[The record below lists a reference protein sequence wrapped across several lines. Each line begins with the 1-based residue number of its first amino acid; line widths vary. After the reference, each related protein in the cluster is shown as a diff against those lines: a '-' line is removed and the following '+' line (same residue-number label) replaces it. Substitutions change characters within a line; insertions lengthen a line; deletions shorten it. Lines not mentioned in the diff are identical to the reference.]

1 MRIILT
7 RPVED
12 AAPLADKLRKLG
24 HVPIITPLLKIEARP
39 HISVPPKHYQAIC
52 LTSANAIR
60 VMESIDAIK
69 NIPLYAVGQQSEQMA
84 KDKGFSQ
91 VSAHGG
97 DVIGLHRFLTGH
109 LKPQDGPLLYLSGAE
124 TSGDMQGRLQDSGFE
139 VYRIVTYDAVKSSF
153 SEFTTEIENADAV
166 LLYSPRTAKLWASE
180 IETLKLTRAASRIKH
195 ICLSANVAANLPQS
209 WPRAIAAMPKE
220 SALLAL
226 LD

>member
-7 RPVED
+7 RPLED

-24 HVPIITPLLKIEARP
+24 HVPIVTPLLKIEARQN
-39 HISVPPKHYQAIC
+39 ISVPCKQYQAIC

-60 VMESIDAIK
+60 VMGSIDAIE
-69 NIPLYAVGQQSEQMA
+69 NIPVFAVGQQSEKMA
-84 KDKGFSQ
+84 NDKGFVQ

-97 DVIGLHRFLTGH
+97 DVIGLHRFLIGH
-109 LKPQDGPLLYLSGAE
+109 LKPEDGPLLYLSGSE
-124 TSGDMQGRLQDSGFE
+124 TSGDMQGRLQDSGFD
-139 VYRIVTYDAVKSSF
+139 VDRIITYDAVKSSL
-153 SEFTTEIENADAV
+153 SEFKTEIESAEAV
-166 LLYSPRTAKLWASE
+166 LLYSPRTAKLWATE
-180 IETLKLTRAASRIKH
+180 IETLKLTHVACRIKH

-209 WPRAIAAMPKE
+209 WPRAIAAAPTE

>member
-12 AAPLADKLRKLG
+12 AAPLATKLRAVG
-24 HVPIITPLLKIEARP
+24 HVPIVTPLLKIEARP
-39 HISVPPKHYQAIC
+39 DVLIPAKRYQAIC

-60 VMESIDAIK
+60 VLGNIDAIQDV
-69 NIPLYAVGQQSEQMA
+69 PLFAVGQQSEQMA
-84 KDKGFSQ
+84 KVKGFEH

-97 DVIGLHRFLTGH
+97 HVIGLHKFLTGH
-109 LKPQDGPLLYLSGAE
+109 LDLNAGPVLYLSGSE
-124 TSGDMQGRLQDSGFE
+124 TSGDMQGLLQSSGFE
-139 VYRIVTYDAVKSSF
+139 VDRIITYDAVKSSLADYK
-153 SEFTTEIENADAV
+153 TEIESAEAV

-180 IETLKLTRAASRIKH
+180 IESLKLTQAAMRIKH

-209 WPRAIAAMPKE
+209 WPRAIAAAPRE
-220 SALLAL
+220 QDLLAL